1 MPPIVALIV
10 ARASKGLI
18 HGGPKRSFRRQVRKH
33 LVECWTNLMHE
44 RFNVPETDFSIFDA
58 EDGIDFANSCRSLL
72 HELAKSILHL
82 LKF

>member
-1 MPPIVALIV
+1 
-10 ARASKGLI
+10 
-18 HGGPKRSFRRQVRKH
+18 
-33 LVECWTNLMHE
+33 MHE